1 MGLGYKIFGY
11 SLILPRFLISIFGL
25 LALYFTYLS
34 GERLY
39 NSTIGLLS
47 SLLLFLSPIFF
58 AQCGLFHDVIPL
70 TFFTISTFFYYIS
83 KSRLKFVFFSIGL
96 ILIKEVGIVV
106 IISMLLV
113 EIVKFVLGKEVKIKD
128 VSCLFP
134 SLVIFCIW
142 IYLNKIKKHYF
153 IRPDYIKWYLDAP
166 FSPKFLWITFYNI
179 FWKDYRFIL
188 LLGIIFA
195 FFLSLFNEKL
205 RKEFI
210 REEFLIFLI
219 LIGILLL
226 MAGLMGAGEGYA
238 PLPRYFIFL
247 YPFYFIFG
255 VASLKSLVRKP
266 SIFYIITVG
275 IGFLF
280 ITRWYP
286 EEFEWNGE
294 LNMTHQYMIT
304 LHKKAAEFIE
314 KMYPNAVIVT
324 VWPFTETVNDPKH
337 GYVKR
342 KYKVIGV
349 KKNYDKNL
357 GTSLKDKL
365 RMERDKK
372 IIAVLPSRRDD
383 FSSLELDKYVKQEGK
398 LVKAFERKC
407 KYEDLKIEIY
417 ELLLGL

>member
-1 MGLGYKIFGY
+1 VVFISFAILVFVLKSSVYNSPLYWDEYGSMWRVYNVLDHKISKIWKPPFLYLLVGLGYKIFGY

-166 FSPKFLWITFYNI
+166 FSPKFLWITFYN
-179 FWKDYRFIL
+179 
-188 LLGIIFA
+188 
-195 FFLSLFNEKL
+195 FFMKGDH
-205 RKEFI
+205 I
-210 REEFLIFLI
+210 
-219 LIGILLL
+219 
-226 MAGLMGAGEGYA
+226 LMGH
-238 PLPRYFIFL
+238 I
-247 YPFYFIFG
+247 
-255 VASLKSLVRKP
+255 
-266 SIFYIITVG
+266 
-275 IGFLF
+275 
-280 ITRWYP
+280 
-286 EEFEWNGE
+286 
-294 LNMTHQYMIT
+294 
-304 LHKKAAEFIE
+304 
-314 KMYPNAVIVT
+314 
-324 VWPFTETVNDPKH
+324 
-337 GYVKR
+337 
-342 KYKVIGV
+342 
-349 KKNYDKNL
+349 
-357 GTSLKDKL
+357 
-365 RMERDKK
+365 
-372 IIAVLPSRRDD
+372 
-383 FSSLELDKYVKQEGK
+383 
-398 LVKAFERKC
+398 
-407 KYEDLKIEIY
+407 
-417 ELLLGL
+417 